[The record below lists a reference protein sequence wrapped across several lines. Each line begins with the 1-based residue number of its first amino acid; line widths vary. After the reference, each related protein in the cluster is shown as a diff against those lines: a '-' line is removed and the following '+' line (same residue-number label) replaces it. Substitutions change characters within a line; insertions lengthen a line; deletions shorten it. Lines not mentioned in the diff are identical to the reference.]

1 MANHDKRNER
11 RGTLVPA
18 GSLINLPRDVCLKG
32 EAWWCSANRR
42 RQEPEQMN
50 SHAALWCLAPDRKSS
65 TLHATFLAITAIGM
79 STRP

>member
-32 EAWWCSANRR
+32 EA
-42 RQEPEQMN
+42 EQMN